1 VFLEIEQSALEAEL
15 IFRWWIHPPVSGMA
29 SLKSEIEGLRIF
41 RPGFFVDVQ
50 AALGGVSEAK
60 AALSEKRTAGIW
72 MEERRSL
79 SDTHAWMAP
88 FLARISQFVNSDG
101 FIALVYGDGASRA
114 VAFRLEHERV
124 ESWRFV
130 DATGNQVATDWSHH
144 AAALQECI
152 PDAPYQVHL
161 VGKLPLVPLCGRSF
175 GLALAVASFFR
186 ARPEF
191 DRQALV
197 ATGAIENGRLLPVAG
212 CRSKRQMAHRQG
224 ARLFVCPKNPEGEL
238 EALDGIETLEIEAGT
253 LIEHALE
260 TIKGKLEELGLLRV
274 DLRKIPGLIRE
285 ILARGGTGA
294 GDPQRTIPRL
304 RDLILEIESAL
315 KHSSNA
321 AAANRLLGPLNS
333 AKLHLASLYNH
344 SGNPKE
350 SQRVLDELLQPPR
363 GFAAR
368 TREGQHLDVIS
379 KCTEIARRI
388 VALAGR
394 VLNKRLNQPRGFAA
408 WTREGQH
415 LDLISKCR
423 EAARRIVALADEG
436 QFEEA
441 GLVGERAL
449 NFAEQLASQTN
460 DEAKRARMEVFGAL
474 GADLLL
480 QKSVRN
486 KDKSVANRALDLL
499 DQNLS
504 LSEDLEQA
512 NLADFHG
519 QRNLTKSQV
528 RRILWH
534 AFWSPQSVEEMT
546 TKLIAEWN
554 GYPDS
559 QGSLPYL
566 ERVRFLAAYRLLLEG
581 GDPGFPGTD
590 ERQFRRTPGPGEE
603 WVAATCLKYRGA
615 LMAVAGRE
623 QEAFDHFKKGLQLL
637 SGDKPRVLR
646 LLRFSI
652 AGEAFRSVPKALE
665 EWRSVLEL
673 DRMVA
678 VEYLEA
684 FRESRALASRIR
696 SLRLNS
702 EDCTEAKE
710 SLREFQLGFVY

>member
-1 VFLEIEQSALEAEL
+1 MTPRSALQYLCSSASWCIPDETLLKLAQSGVFLEIERSALEAEL
-15 IFRWWIHPPVSGMA
+15 IFRWWIHPPVSGVA
-29 SLKSEIEGLRIF
+29 SLKSEIERLPIF
-41 RPGFFVDVQ
+41 RPEFFVDVQ

-60 AALSEKRTAGIW
+60 AALSEKRTAGMW

-130 DATGNQVATDWSHH
+130 DATGNQVATEWSDH

-191 DRQALV
+191 DRQAVV

-253 LIEHALE
+253 PIQHALE
-260 TIKGKLEELGLLRV
+260 RIERKLEELGLLRV
-274 DLRKIPGLIRE
+274 DLRRIPGLIRE
-285 ILARGGTGA
+285 ILVRGGTGA

-304 RDLILEIESAL
+304 RALILEIESAL
-315 KHSSNA
+315 KNPRDA

-344 SGNPKE
+344 SGNPQE
-350 SQRVLDELLQPPR
+350 SQRVLDELLQTPR
-363 GFAAR
+363 GFATS
-368 TREGQHLDVIS
+368 TRECQHLD
-379 KCTEIARRI
+379 
-388 VALAGR
+388 
-394 VLNKRLNQPRGFAA
+394 P
-408 WTREGQH
+408 
-415 LDLISKCR
+415 ISKCR

-480 QKSVRN
+480 QRSVRN
-486 KDKSVANRALDLL
+486 KDESDANRALDLL

-504 LSEDLEQA
+504 ISEDLEQA

-519 QRNLTKSQV
+519 QRNLSKSQV

-534 AFWSPQSVEEMT
+534 AFWSPQSVEEMA

-581 GDPGFPGTD
+581 GDPGLPGTD
-590 ERQFRRTPGPGEE
+590 EWQLKRTHGPGEE

-623 QEAFDHFKKGLQLL
+623 QEAFDNFKRGLQLL

-665 EWRSVLEL
+665 DWRSVLEL

-684 FRESRALASRIR
+684 FQESRELASRLR

>member
-1 VFLEIEQSALEAEL
+1 MFLEIEQSALEAEL

-41 RPGFFVDVQ
+41 RPGFFPDVQ

-130 DATGNQVATDWSHH
+130 DATGNQVATEWSHH

-186 ARPEF
+186 ARPEL

-224 ARLFVCPKNPEGEL
+224 ARLFVCPKNPEGGL

-253 LIEHALE
+253 PIEHALE

-344 SGNPKE
+344 SGNPQE
-350 SQRVLDELLQPPR
+350 SQRVLDELLQP
-363 GFAAR
+363 
-368 TREGQHLDVIS
+368 
-379 KCTEIARRI
+379 
-388 VALAGR
+388 
-394 VLNKRLNQPRGFAA
+394 PRGFAA

-534 AFWSPQSVEEMT
+534 AFWSPQSVEEMAT
-546 TKLIAEWN
+546 NLIAEWN

-566 ERVRFLAAYRLLLEG
+566 ERVCFLAAYRLLLEG
-581 GDPGFPGTD
+581 RDPGFPGTD

-702 EDCTEAKE
+702 EDCPEAKE